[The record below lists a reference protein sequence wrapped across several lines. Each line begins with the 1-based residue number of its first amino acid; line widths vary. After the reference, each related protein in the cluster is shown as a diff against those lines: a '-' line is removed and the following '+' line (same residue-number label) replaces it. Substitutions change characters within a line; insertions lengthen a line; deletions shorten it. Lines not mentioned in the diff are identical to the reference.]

1 MEISVVISNYNN
13 EKYLSR
19 AIRSVLNQSFN
30 TQEMEV
36 VVIDD
41 ASTDNSR
48 FVLSS
53 FSGIRIEHNDK
64 NIGLAASCNKAVRL
78 ARGKFTYFVDADD
91 FINKDALLVA
101 HSFASN
107 NKNNMDAVSCDYY
120 EISPK
125 EEILKRRD
133 GMAFPIR
140 CGILF
145 YTDHLIELGP
155 YNEAVQRE
163 DIDFRKRFLQ
173 SGRYIYNLPVPYY
186 RYTQHN
192 SSLTKNPGE

>member
-1 MEISVVISNYNN
+1 
-13 EKYLSR
+13 
-19 AIRSVLNQSFN
+19 
-30 TQEMEV
+30 MEV
-36 VVIDD
+36 IVIDD
-41 ASTDNSR
+41 ASTDNSMDIIN
-48 FVLSS
+48 S
-53 FSGIRIEHNDK
+53 FTNNRTIKKQNGTNM
-64 NIGLAASCNKAVRL
+64 GLAVSCNKAVRL
-78 ARGKFTYFVDADD
+78 SRGKFTYFVDADD

-125 EEILKRRD
+125 EEILRRRD

-155 YNEAVQRE
+155 YDEAVQRE

-192 SSLTKNPGE
+192 DSMTKNII